1 MEALL
6 EQAKWLEEQGLI
18 RTDWTEFGRNIRR
31 VHYRVED
38 VGRMYE
44 LAGKEDPRDELKRAG
59 EEVRFWLGRLKNK
72 DFQGY
77 YEGLLGQIGEGT
89 MPKNLEQPL
98 FLKGLTEAADNRE
111 ETWENV
117 FSARVFGEAKYFKD
131 HLKSRI
137 VTVLREW
144 GSSTDTGMD
153 EGEVLAEF
161 GILGYSQTL
170 ELKGDLEI
178 AVKGAAGE
186 ERRVLGRD
194 FPLGLVLNSQTLDE
208 GRAVG
213 LNGIR
218 RIVTI
223 ENKAN
228 YESMAFALDTLYV
241 YTHGFLSPKERRFLK
256 GIPGLKGLSVLH
268 WSDMDYGGFRIYRF
282 MKGIFPQVRP
292 LFMDRESYMACL
304 EAGCGSPLPEEKK
317 RKLEDFKEPDLEP
330 LRRCI
335 LEHGMVI
342 EQENLLKGK
351 VRQYV

>member
-6 EQAKWLEEQGLI
+6 EQARWLEVKGLI
-18 RTDWTEFGRNIRR
+18 GVDWREFRRDIGR

-44 LAGKEDPRDELKRAG
+44 LAGKEDPRDKLKRA
-59 EEVRFWLGRLKNK
+59 EAEVRFWLGRLKNA
-72 DFQGY
+72 DFKGY
-77 YEGLLGQIGEGT
+77 YEELLRQIGEGT

-131 HLKSRI
+131 HLKTRI
-137 VTVLREW
+137 VTVLKDW
-144 GSSTDTGMD
+144 GSSTDQGMD
-153 EGEVLAEF
+153 EDEVLAEF
-161 GILGYSQTL
+161 GILRYSQTL

-178 AVKGAAGE
+178 AVRGADGE

-213 LNGIR
+213 SNGIR

-228 YESMAFALDTLYV
+228 YESMAFASDTLYV

-256 GIPGLKGLSVLH
+256 EIPGIQGLSVLH

-282 MKGIFPQVRP
+282 MKGLFPQARP

-304 EAGCGSPLPEEKK
+304 GAGCGSPLPEEKK
-317 RKLEDFKEPDLEP
+317 RKLEAFKEPDLEP
-330 LRRCI
+330 LRQCI

>member
-18 RTDWTEFGRNIRR
+18 QADWTEFHRNIRR
-31 VHYRVED
+31 IHYRVED

-44 LAGKEDPRDELKRAG
+44 LAGKENPRDKLKRA
-59 EEVRFWLGRLKNK
+59 EAEVRFWLGRLKNR

-77 YEGLLGQIGEGT
+77 YEELLEQIKEGT
-89 MPKNLEQPL
+89 MPKNLEHPL

-117 FSARVFGEAKYFKD
+117 FSARVFGEAKSFRGP
-131 HLKSRI
+131 LKNRI

-144 GSSTDTGMD
+144 GSRMD
-153 EGEVLAEF
+153 PEMGADEVLGEF
-161 GILGYSQTL
+161 GILRYSQNL

-178 AVKGAAGE
+178 EIRGAKGE
-186 ERRVLGRD
+186 ERQISGRD
-194 FPLGLVLNSQTLDE
+194 FPLGLVLNAQTLDE

-228 YESMAFALDTLYV
+228 YESMTFSRDTLYV
-241 YTHGFLSPKERRFLK
+241 YTHGFLSSKERRFLE
-256 GIPGLKGLSVLH
+256 GLSELKELPVLH

-304 EAGCGSPLPEEKK
+304 AAGCGSPMPEEKRK
-317 RKLEDFKEPDLEP
+317 KLENFLEPDLEP
-330 LRRCI
+330 LRQCI
-335 LEHGMVI
+335 LEHGMEI

-351 VRQYV
+351 VKQYV